1 MHNFILVFLFLKSR
15 LFAHSLT
22 VDIYIYHGTHIC
34 GVQSTVFV
42 SPFSHCM
49 LSPKNPSQVQTLQ
62 QAALPVK
69 PPGCP
74 DTFVF
79 RGNVLKDTSSC
90 QSWHDQIFIWNTC
103 KLCVKQNFKFCGIE
117 EI

>member
-1 MHNFILVFLFLKSR
+1 MWSSEHSFCESLLSLHVESQKPKSGP
-15 LFAHSLT
+15 
-22 VDIYIYHGTHIC
+22 D
-34 GVQSTVFV
+34 
-42 SPFSHCM
+42 
-49 LSPKNPSQVQTLQ
+49 LQ